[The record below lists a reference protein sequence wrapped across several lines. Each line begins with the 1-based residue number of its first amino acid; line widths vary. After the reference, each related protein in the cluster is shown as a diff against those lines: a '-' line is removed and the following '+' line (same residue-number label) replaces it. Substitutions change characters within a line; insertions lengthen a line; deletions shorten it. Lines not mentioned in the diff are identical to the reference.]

1 MSAFV
6 IAAKKKERVGIKDLV
21 AEKEQNAFAAKMTAI
36 HVVAEEQVPLVRR
49 VSADF
54 EQLDQVVELSAES

>member
-21 AEKEQNAFAAKMTAI
+21 AEKEQNAFAAKMAAI
-36 HVVAEEQVPLVRR
+36 HVVAEEQVSLVCR
-49 VSADF
+49 VSTNF
-54 EQLDQVVELSAES
+54 EQLDQVVEL